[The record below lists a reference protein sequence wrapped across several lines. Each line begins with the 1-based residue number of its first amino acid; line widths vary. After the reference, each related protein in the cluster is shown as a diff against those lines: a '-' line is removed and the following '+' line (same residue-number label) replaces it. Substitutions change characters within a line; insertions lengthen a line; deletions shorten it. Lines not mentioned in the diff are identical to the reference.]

1 MSILTRYLS
10 FHILKNILSVLTLLT
25 VVFSIFSVLAE
36 LEIVTEAEG
45 IKLIPIFWLIESLLL
60 GYKLI
65 PFAVL
70 IGSVLGLSS
79 FVSTNQLLVM
89 QISGFTAR
97 YRRNSIIIVGSTIF
111 VITFVVG
118 EIVVPVAKKL
128 KAEIQLSIGETR
140 DFTLTDKGFWA
151 RNQNVFFKVDTLQG
165 KNIVKGIELYEFDD
179 GMELQS
185 ILTAD
190 SGTHN
195 GLIWIFEGVSV
206 LTFKPKYSAKKYD
219 SSFEKQLTIGPEI
232 MEMVVNEQKDQS
244 IFSLLAYLKLAEV
257 TGQITDELYF
267 TIFQKISYWIDIFV
281 LLVLSYFLVRIRL
294 ERFSS
299 SRNIIT
305 GICIGFGYFVIGRIL
320 NQAGLVFSLSP
331 GLVAFM
337 PSMLLLII
345 IYILKL
351 RSN

>member
-60 GYKLI
+60 VYKLI

-118 EIVVPVAKKL
+118 EIVVPVAKK
-128 KAEIQLSIGETR
+128 I
-140 DFTLTDKGFWA
+140 
-151 RNQNVFFKVDTLQG
+151 
-165 KNIVKGIELYEFDD
+165 
-179 GMELQS
+179 
-185 ILTAD
+185 
-190 SGTHN
+190 
-195 GLIWIFEGVSV
+195 
-206 LTFKPKYSAKKYD
+206 
-219 SSFEKQLTIGPEI
+219 
-232 MEMVVNEQKDQS
+232 
-244 IFSLLAYLKLAEV
+244 
-257 TGQITDELYF
+257 
-267 TIFQKISYWIDIFV
+267 
-281 LLVLSYFLVRIRL
+281 
-294 ERFSS
+294 
-299 SRNIIT
+299 
-305 GICIGFGYFVIGRIL
+305 
-320 NQAGLVFSLSP
+320 
-331 GLVAFM
+331 
-337 PSMLLLII
+337 
-345 IYILKL
+345 
-351 RSN
+351 